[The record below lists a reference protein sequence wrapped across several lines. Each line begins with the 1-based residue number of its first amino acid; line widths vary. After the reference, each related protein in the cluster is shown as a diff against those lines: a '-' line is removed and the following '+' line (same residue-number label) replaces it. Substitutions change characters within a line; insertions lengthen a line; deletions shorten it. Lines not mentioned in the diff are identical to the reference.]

1 MTTTVRKVCFH
12 LFLCFVSLVR
22 ASNDVCHQTFDSERS
37 LPNNNNNM
45 SYFATDFSNTND
57 INGCFCDEKK
67 CIRKCCKFGYSLK
80 RKECVWTDD
89 RSGGSRNFTVP
100 VYNETK
106 EIERGDKARL
116 YHLIPGLMI
125 CPEGYFYLKNNAT
138 INEFFVQWDGKLM
151 IENVEENELPN
162 NYCVD
167 RTFEGE
173 LIAIVCFPP
182 EPVDER
188 VNSIGMIISLPCL
201 FITFLVY
208 FLDPNR
214 NFHGMCLMC
223 YVSTLFCAY
232 VFLIILQLHSDFEMS
247 VCTALGILCYFFFL
261 VSFFWLNI
269 MCIHMWRIGGQQN
282 FSRSKKANRNRFLAY
297 SAYAWGVPLI
307 MTGIVVALRF
317 SFPEESNWLP
327 SIGIR
332 QCWFN
337 DDLQSLIYFY
347 GPVTVLI
354 TINITLF
361 AITAIKILKAKKDTA
376 ILRKDEKERKTLL
389 QRFLHRGPI
398 KRSIQ
403 VEGFNLYSKLVLA
416 MGVNWAMEVISFYF
430 RFVDHM
436 SPKWIWYFTDFCNA
450 CYGVFIFFVYAFK
463 KVWTIC
469 KVRYYKMTGK
479 PYEEKTVTQST
490 PRTVTSNVSYAT
502 SNNAESTAMIS

>member
-1 MTTTVRKVCFH
+1 MAFGGGTLIAFFCIVIVIYITAVSAENPCSEEFSVDISDGIVSQDNSIVKDGVTYSAGQYYYYNSTNIRGCVCE
-12 LFLCFVSLVR
+12 V
-22 ASNDVCHQTFDSERS
+22 
-37 LPNNNNNM
+37 
-45 SYFATDFSNTND
+45 
-57 INGCFCDEKK
+57 KK
-67 CIRKCCKFGYSLK
+67 CIRKCCPIGEYMTNKTCLPTDQPLILPGDTPPNINDYHVLVGSTCPENKVRTRASEDNDDIALQNDGTLIAFGNGYSY
-80 RKECVWTDD
+80 ED
-89 RSGGSRNFTVP
+89 
-100 VYNETK
+100 
-106 EIERGDKARL
+106 
-116 YHLIPGLMI
+116 
-125 CPEGYFYLKNNAT
+125 
-138 INEFFVQWDGKLM
+138 
-151 IENVEENELPN
+151 
-162 NYCVD
+162 YCVD
-167 RTFEGE
+167 YIEDLTRSSA
-173 LIAIVCFPP
+173 LVCI
-182 EPVDER
+182 EPTAQSTQHSV
-188 VNSIGMIISLPCL
+188 GMIISLPCL

>member
-1 MTTTVRKVCFH
+1 MTSRTRRGMN
-12 LFLCFVSLVR
+12 LFLATLTTFVFIFVFGISGVQI
-22 ASNDVCHQTFDSERS
+22 SCPNFETKNFTDGVFYQKITDGKTFENDSILF
-37 LPNNNNNM
+37 NNVLYEKNN
-45 SYFATDFSNTND
+45 YFRRDGE
-57 INGCFCDEKK
+57 IWGCICNVKQ
-67 CIRKCCKFGYSLK
+67 CVRKCCSEKEYFTNNCTEFDDDEIYSYDNVKNVTSENEREFHTIYGKPACPSVLFSAD
-80 RKECVWTDD
+80 EDNFYLQEDGSLFLSETDIFNMD
-89 RSGGSRNFTVP
+89 SYCINVFSTENPG
-100 VYNETK
+100 YNELLAAVCT
-106 EIERGDKARL
+106 EDEEDDLRL
-116 YHLIPGLMI
+116 
-125 CPEGYFYLKNNAT
+125 FSA
-138 INEFFVQWDGKLM
+138 
-151 IENVEENELPN
+151 
-162 NYCVD
+162 
-167 RTFEGE
+167 
-173 LIAIVCFPP
+173 
-182 EPVDER
+182 
-188 VNSIGMIISLPCL
+188 GMIISLPCL

-376 ILRKDEKERKTLL
+376 ILRKDEKER
-389 QRFLHRGPI
+389 
-398 KRSIQ
+398 
-403 VEGFNLYSKLVLA
+403 FNLYSKLVLA

>member
-1 MTTTVRKVCFH
+1 MSSYSIRSFP
-12 LFLCFVSLVR
+12 FLLVLINVIINVVVSI
-22 ASNDVCHQTFDSERS
+22 D
-37 LPNNNNNM
+37 
-45 SYFATDFSNTND
+45 TNP
-57 INGCFCDEKK
+57 CDEEFSVDITDGEVFPNGTILKDGILYSEDYYFYVNESIAKGCICELAK
-67 CIRKCCKFGYSLK
+67 CVRKCCPKGEYMSK
-80 RKECVWTDD
+80 RKCVPSTGP
-89 RSGGSRNFTVP
+89 S
-100 VYNETK
+100 
-106 EIERGDKARL
+106 
-116 YHLIPGLMI
+116 
-125 CPEGYFYLKNNAT
+125 
-138 INEFFVQWDGKLM
+138 
-151 IENVEENELPN
+151 ELPIN
-162 NYCVD
+162 GNVRGGRIIIGNTCSEDRVRLLQSNFSEDSDLILEEDGSLTVFGETFTYHDYCID
-167 RTFEGE
+167 FIDTFSE
-173 LIAIVCFPP
+173 LRALTCF
-182 EPVDER
+182 EEEQELTHYV
-188 VNSIGMIISLPCL
+188 GMIISLPCL

>member
-1 MTTTVRKVCFH
+1 MNSKLILIVFVVVLLMKSDDASQLASSTCENKYTVDVSNGVLTYNGTIIKDDVSYPYSISETANGCICNATKCVRKC
-12 LFLCFVSLVR
+12 CPWGEYM
-22 ASNDVCHQTFDSERS
+22 SN
-37 LPNNNNNM
+37 
-45 SYFATDFSNTND
+45 
-57 INGCFCDEKK
+57 KK
-67 CIRKCCKFGYSLK
+67 CIVSTRLFRLPKYSKVKLNNSTTHIIVGNVCP
-80 RKECVWTDD
+80 KEKT
-89 RSGGSRNFTVP
+89 R
-100 VYNETK
+100 
-106 EIERGDKARL
+106 I
-116 YHLIPGLMI
+116 LMPSSSEPSDI
-125 CPEGYFYLKNNAT
+125 F
-138 INEFFVQWDGKLM
+138 
-151 IENVEENELPN
+151 VEEDGSLNVFGDVYTLN
-162 NYCVD
+162 DYCIDFIDTVLEISALVCVSYPD
-167 RTFEGE
+167 ETFTSS
-173 LIAIVCFPP
+173 
-182 EPVDER
+182 
-188 VNSIGMIISLPCL
+188 NTTGMIISLPCL